1 MTQWKIRSMFS
12 LRSKYSLGLV
22 QYSLSLHARS
32 RLSLPTT
39 HIDYIIHDFHW
50 LSTACV
56 RSESDENWGKCKT
69 TLHDD
74 HAAAD
79 QTLDGDIRV
88 CDLPQ
93 RLAAYIMQ
101 SYDRDWNWII
111 ALSCELDP
119 ERYRPAG
126 CSLLHLMTHWD
137 HRLHTTT
144 YMYIY
149 IIIVSQ
155 TTDWAKRSNE

>member
-1 MTQWKIRSMFS
+1 MLPLNRRHQQWTNHSVSSITVTLSKLGQKNESWSPIVRQSY
-12 LRSKYSLGLV
+12 RWHKEKYAKYSLGLV
-22 QYSLSLHARS
+22 QHSLSLHARS
-32 RLSLPTT
+32 RFSLPTT

-50 LSTACV
+50 LSMARV

-88 CDLPQ
+88 CGFPQ
-93 RLAAYIMQ
+93 QLVAYIMQ

-119 ERYRPAG
+119 
-126 CSLLHLMTHWD
+126 
-137 HRLHTTT
+137 
-144 YMYIY
+144 
-149 IIIVSQ
+149 
-155 TTDWAKRSNE
+155 K